1 MRRTQDRCVGTA
13 RHPRHLRSAAAR
25 TSRWSS
31 CPAASPTSRKA
42 LADAATALGE
52 VESEPVVHAQVQ
64 ATIGVGYAILAVLH
78 ELQRLEPSQ

>member
-1 MRRTQDRCVGTA
+1 M
-13 RHPRHLRSAAAR
+13 
-25 TSRWSS
+25 SS
-31 CPAASPTSRKA
+31 SVPDFSLEARKA
-42 LADAATALGE
+42 LADAATALGG